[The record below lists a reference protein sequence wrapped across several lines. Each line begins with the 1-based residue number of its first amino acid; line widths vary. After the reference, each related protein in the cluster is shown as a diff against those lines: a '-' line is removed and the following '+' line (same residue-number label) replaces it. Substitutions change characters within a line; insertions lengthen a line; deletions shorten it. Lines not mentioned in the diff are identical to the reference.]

1 MHVQPQSYEQTL
13 LIYSQ
18 MTCMS
23 LHFFA
28 IGRVLGF
35 FFFSKIYLF
44 LALEVFLDDILGLR
58 FFAIVLNHYATATNH
73 LPWFALSI
81 DFTEAYPFP

>member
-1 MHVQPQSYEQTL
+1 MGRQQLHISDPQNPPWSTYDEL
-13 LIYSQ
+13 LGPFPDV
-18 MTCMS
+18 M
-23 LHFFA
+23 L
-28 IGRVLGF
+28 VL
-35 FFFSKIYLF
+35 SSHNKI
-44 LALEVFLDDILGLR
+44 ILGLR